1 MKSVSDEGGQSLLEV
16 IVVIA
21 VGVIIVGALVF
32 ATISSLRSAN
42 FAKNQTQATKLA
54 QEGIERA
61 RVGRNRNG
69 NITGF
74 VLGGGS
80 VETWADSDLWNNFL
94 SGSCKPCYFNVN
106 DKGELSH
113 IGTVTTNAEKVP
125 PEKPIFTR
133 VINLSD
139 ENTRDLD
146 GVEKYKKE
154 KILSVE
160 VSWLDF
166 AGSHQSKLTTI
177 LRKL

>member
-1 MKSVSDEGGQSLLEV
+1 MKLADEVGQSLLEV

-61 RVGRNRNG
+61 RLGRNRNS

-74 VLGGGS
+74 NLGGNS
-80 VETWADSDLWNNFL
+80 VDNWIDPDLWDFVK
-94 SGSCKPCYFNVN
+94 GSCNPCYFNID
-106 DKGELSH
+106 DKGNLSH
-113 IGTVTTNAEKVP
+113 IGTVITNLVEKVP

-139 ENTRDLD
+139 ENIRDLD

-160 VSWLDF
+160 VSWIDF
-166 AGSHQSKLTTI
+166 AGSHKSNLTTI
-177 LRKL
+177 LRRL